1 MLVFTDGN
9 NFQIPCQYS
18 SLKTQIKVSM
28 KGSLELDVSW
38 TSWWSSDNHVTPHWA
53 WAWILSARSG
63 CTVAGTPV
71 CLWAGLSSLHQEC
84 FLSSEQSLNAC
95 YVLSRLAL
103 SCIFFI
109 AQIVFTKLSLQRT
122 KQGCT
127 PREKQRVL
135 GDLEGAPLAMFPLEA
150 LDFIV
155 FTPHQRKWENISIFH
170 RRSSFLKEMFSVFI
184 RLLIKSVI
192 MENFNHT
199 SQWIRI
205 IIA

>member
-1 MLVFTDGN
+1 MF
-9 NFQIPCQYS
+9 P
-18 SLKTQIKVSM
+18 
-28 KGSLELDVSW
+28 ELPGEVQTI
-38 TSWWSSDNHVTPHWA
+38 TSPRTGHGRGYWA
-53 WAWILSARSG
+53 QDQGR
-63 CTVAGTPV
+63 TVAGTPV

-122 KQGCT
+122 KRGCT
-127 PREKQRVL
+127 PREKLRVL

-170 RRSSFLKEMFSVFI
+170 HRLSFLKEMFSVFI
-184 RLLIKSVI
+184 FFFSDY
-192 MENFNHT
+192 
-199 SQWIRI
+199 
-205 IIA
+205 